1 MNRHAVI
8 LFAAALATAF
18 AGGCATGEAA
28 KSEKAQPVVP
38 DPCVPVEREAEAKA
52 AAEKIALGMAEALRS
67 GDFEKFNAVQP
78 KTGKGMPMA
87 AFVRLR
93 TSVMRHYGRLT
104 ATEYF
109 GKLDQGRVNDYLWK
123 FVFEASKDAA
133 SKDAKDAA
141 SPGRHEVICW
151 VRVGFAG
158 GKPMIAGFSFDLH

>member
-1 MNRHAVI
+1 MKRVPMI
-8 LFAAALATAF
+8 MFAAFLAAVF
-18 AGGCATGEAA
+18 AGCATAGDTKKE
-28 KSEKAQPVVP
+28 EQPKLAP
-38 DPCVPVEREAEAKA
+38 DPCVPAEREAEAKA

-93 TSVMRHYGRLT
+93 TSVMRHSGRLT

>member
-1 MNRHAVI
+1 MKRLPMI
-8 LFAAALATAF
+8 IFAAALATAF
-18 AGGCATGEAA
+18 AGGCAMGEA
-28 KSEKAQPVVP
+28 EKKEEPPKVVP

-78 KTGKGMPMA
+78 KTGRGMPMS
-87 AFVRLR
+87 AFVKLR
-93 TSVMRHYGRLT
+93 KSVMRHYGKLT
-104 ATEYF
+104 STEYF

-123 FVFEASKDAA
+123 FVFEAP
-133 SKDAKDAA
+133 KDAA

-158 GKPMIAGFSFDLH
+158 GKPTVAGFSFDLH